1 MRKYIR
7 YRLRVAAEKAGVKPS
22 RHVAFGWDE
31 IQNHRVGWTV
41 RKINQAK
48 GTTPK
53 RKWKQRIA
61 GVIG

>member
-1 MRKYIR
+1 MRKHIR
-7 YRLRVAAEKAGVKPS
+7 YMLRVAAEKAGVKPS

-31 IQNHRVGWTV
+31 IQNHRVGWKV

-48 GTTPK
+48 GTKPR